1 MKPESKP
8 IPIAHTAEAA
18 ALSLLAADP
27 ELLANLPWDA
37 SLFALETHRTIF
49 SALERVHQRTGTAN
63 AIAGTSR

>member
-1 MKPESKP
+1 MKPDLKP

-37 SLFALETHRTIF
+37 SLFALETHKRF
-49 SALERVHQRTGTAN
+49 FPRWKGC
-63 AIAGTSR
+63 TSEQAQQTR